1 VLRLSHN
8 QLWQLGSS
16 CLVGLSSLTHLHLD
30 HNRLE
35 QLGAGWLLPCPLLTH
50 LDLAHNRLASIDGR
64 QAFTGGGQ
72 LRFLSLSANNL
83 TEVPDLGQ
91 AARLQRLS
99 LANNSLSGSGFSLCQ
114 LLGQLPRVEQL
125 SLADTQLASLGSPC
139 LRGEKKLEEGER
151 TAFDSFPAVTSLDIS
166 GNWLSL
172 PLPVLSLLPSLQ
184 HLSACQQNLT
194 SLPRTAFAGLSASL
208 RHIEL
213 VDCPWLV
220 SLEPGLFPSRLHQLE
235 MVTIRACP
243 HLEVLPAGLIERS
256 TTADDA
262 LQSNLPPDNVTS
274 AAASS
279 SGGERSSRR
288 QLTIIAAD
296 NGIRWVE
303 GGSLP
308 WPELTLLDLADN
320 PLHCDC
326 GLTHAGGASAG
337 PPQLVGTCHSPD
349 TLAGRN
355 ISDLS
360 SADLACY
367 SLPLFLGPLE
377 VSLLAVGLVLI
388 ALAAGI
394 ISFLVYQSGRKSVR
408 GLTSAAAVAD
418 VHSPP
423 LVAYLAPYGGQSAN
437 SWKEKERIYSVTDE
451 WCYLSPACGCRDD
464 VYGGDGVCGRDEMYG
479 VPHRLGLNLRCGGD
493 GRTVA
498 GMMEYRTLYGHPESA
513 WGGNKVTTN
522 HRDTYLEQQ
531 QTEKIE
537 IGRLSIGYESSKM
550 YACCPGWPFW
560 GVIRAL

>member
-50 LDLAHNRLASIDGR
+50 LDLAHNRLVSIDGR

-72 LRFLSLSANNL
+72 LCFLSLSANNL

-99 LANNSLSGSGFSLCQ
+99 LANNSLKGSGFSLCQ
-114 LLGQLPRVEQL
+114 LLGQLPRLEQL

-139 LRGEKKLEEGER
+139 LRGEKKEEEGER
-151 TAFDSFPAVTSLDIS
+151 TAFDAFPAVTSLDIS
-166 GNWLSL
+166 GNWLRL

-208 RHIEL
+208 RRIEL
-213 VDCPWLV
+213 VDCPRLV
-220 SLEPGLFPSRLHQLE
+220 SLELGLFPSRLHQLE

-262 LQSNLPPDNVTS
+262 LQSNPTLDNVTS

-279 SGGERSSRR
+279 SSRERSSKR

-303 GGSLP
+303 AGSLP
-308 WPELTLLDLADN
+308 WSELTLLDLADN

-326 GLTHAGGASAG
+326 GLAQAGGASAE
-337 PPQLVGTCHSPD
+337 PPQLVGTCHSPE

-360 SADLACY
+360 SEELACH
-367 SLPLFLGPLE
+367 SLPLYLGPLE

-408 GLTSAAAVAD
+408 AATVAD

-437 SWKEKERIYSVTDE
+437 SWKEKERIYSVSDE

-464 VYGGDGVCGRDEMYG
+464 VYGRDGVCGRDEMYG
-479 VPHRLGLNLRCGGD
+479 VPHRLGINLRCGGD
-493 GRTVA
+493 GRMMTMKGKGSAVA

-513 WGGNKVTTN
+513 WGGNKVT
-522 HRDTYLEQQ
+522 
-531 QTEKIE
+531 IE
-537 IGRLSIGYESSKM
+537 INI
-550 YACCPGWPFW
+550 
-560 GVIRAL
+560 

>member
-1 VLRLSHN
+1 LSHN

-16 CLVGLSSLTHLHLD
+16 CLVGLNSLTHLHLD

-50 LDLAHNRLASIDGR
+50 LDLAHNRLVSIDGR

-114 LLGQLPRVEQL
+114 LLGQLPRLEQL

-139 LRGEKKLEEGER
+139 LRDEQKEEEKGGR

-166 GNWLSL
+166 GNWLRL
-172 PLPVLSLLPSLQ
+172 PLPVVSLLPSLQ
-184 HLSACQQNLT
+184 HLSTCQQNLT
-194 SLPRTAFAGLSASL
+194 SLPRTAFASLSASL
-208 RHIEL
+208 RQIEL
-213 VDCPWLV
+213 VGCPLLT
-220 SLEPGLFPSRLHQLE
+220 SLEPGLFPSRLRQLE

-243 HLEVLPAGLIERS
+243 YLELLPAGLIEGS
-256 TTADDA
+256 TAADA
-262 LQSNLPPDNVTS
+262 VQSNPTLDNVTS

-279 SGGERSSRR
+279 SSGERSSRR

-308 WPELTLLDLADN
+308 WPEVVHLDLADN

-337 PPQLVGTCHSPD
+337 PPQLVGTCHSPE

-360 SADLACY
+360 SEDLACH

-377 VSLLAVGLVLI
+377 VSLLAVGLVLM

-408 GLTSAAAVAD
+408 AAAVAD

-437 SWKEKERIYSVTDE
+437 SWKEKERIYSVSDE

-493 GRTVA
+493 GRMMTMKGK

-513 WGGNKVTTN
+513 WGSNKVT
-522 HRDTYLEQQ
+522 
-531 QTEKIE
+531 IE
-537 IGRLSIGYESSKM
+537 II
-550 YACCPGWPFW
+550 
-560 GVIRAL
+560 I

>member
-1 VLRLSHN
+1 MQGKLRVLRLSHN

-16 CLVGLSSLTHLHLD
+16 CLVGLSSLTHLHLG

-50 LDLAHNRLASIDGR
+50 LDLAHNRLVSIDGR

-99 LANNSLSGSGFSLCQ
+99 LGNNSLRGSEFSLCQ
-114 LLGQLPRVEQL
+114 LLGQLPRLEQL
-125 SLADTQLASLGSPC
+125 SLAETQLASLGWPC
-139 LRGEKKLEEGER
+139 WRGEQKLEEEGGR

-194 SLPRTAFAGLSASL
+194 SLPRTAFASLSASL
-208 RHIEL
+208 RHIQL

-235 MVTIRACP
+235 LVTIRACP

-256 TTADDA
+256 TAADDA
-262 LQSNLPPDNVTS
+262 LQSNPTLDNVTS

-279 SGGERSSRR
+279 SSGERRSRR

-303 GGSLP
+303 AGSLP
-308 WPELTLLDLADN
+308 WPEVVHLDLADN

-337 PPQLVGTCHSPD
+337 PPQLVGTCHSPE

-360 SADLACY
+360 SDDLACH

-437 SWKEKERIYSVTDE
+437 SWKEKERIYSVSDE
-451 WCYLSPACGCRDD
+451 WCYMSPACGCRDD
-464 VYGGDGVCGRDEMYG
+464 VNGGDGVCGRDEMYG
-479 VPHRLGLNLRCGGD
+479 VPHRLGINLRCGGD
-493 GRTVA
+493 GRMMTIKGKGSAVA
-498 GMMEYRTLYGHPESA
+498 AMMEYRTLYGHPESA
-513 WGGNKVTTN
+513 WGGNKVT
-522 HRDTYLEQQ
+522 
-531 QTEKIE
+531 IE
-537 IGRLSIGYESSKM
+537 MHI
-550 YACCPGWPFW
+550 
-560 GVIRAL
+560 

>member
-1 VLRLSHN
+1 MQGKLRVLRLSHN

-16 CLVGLSSLTHLHLD
+16 CLVGLNSLTHLHLD

-35 QLGAGWLLPCPLLTH
+35 QLEAGWLLPCPLLAH
-50 LDLAHNRLASIDGR
+50 LELAHNRLVSIDGQ
-64 QAFTGGGQ
+64 QAFTGSGQ

-83 TEVPDLGQ
+83 TEVPDLGH

-99 LANNSLSGSGFSLCQ
+99 LANNSLKGSGFSLCQ
-114 LLGQLPRVEQL
+114 LLGQLPRLEQL
-125 SLADTQLASLGSPC
+125 SLADMQLASLGSPC
-139 LRGEKKLEEGER
+139 LRGEQKEEEEGGR

-194 SLPRTAFAGLSASL
+194 SLPRTAFASLSASL
-208 RHIEL
+208 RQIEL
-213 VDCPWLV
+213 VGCPRLV

-243 HLEVLPAGLIERS
+243 YLEVLPAGLIERS
-256 TTADDA
+256 AAADDA
-262 LQSNLPPDNVTS
+262 LQSNPTLDNVTS

-279 SGGERSSRR
+279 SSGERSSRR
-288 QLTIIAAD
+288 QLTIIAAN

-308 WPELTLLDLADN
+308 WPELTRLDLADN

-326 GLTHAGGASAG
+326 GLAHAGGDSTG
-337 PPQLVGTCHSPD
+337 PPQLVGTCHSPE

-360 SADLACY
+360 SADLACH
-367 SLPLFLGPLE
+367 SLPLFLGPLG

-408 GLTSAAAVAD
+408 GLSNAAAVAD

-437 SWKEKERIYSVTDE
+437 SWKEKERIYSVSDE
-451 WCYLSPACGCRDD
+451 WCYMSPACGCRDD

-479 VPHRLGLNLRCGGD
+479 VPHRLGFNLRCGGD
-493 GRTVA
+493 GRMMAMKGKGSTEA
-498 GMMEYRTLYGHPESA
+498 GMLEYRTLYGHPETA
-513 WGGNKVTTN
+513 WASNKVT
-522 HRDTYLEQQ
+522 
-531 QTEKIE
+531 IE
-537 IGRLSIGYESSKM
+537 IYI
-550 YACCPGWPFW
+550 
-560 GVIRAL
+560 